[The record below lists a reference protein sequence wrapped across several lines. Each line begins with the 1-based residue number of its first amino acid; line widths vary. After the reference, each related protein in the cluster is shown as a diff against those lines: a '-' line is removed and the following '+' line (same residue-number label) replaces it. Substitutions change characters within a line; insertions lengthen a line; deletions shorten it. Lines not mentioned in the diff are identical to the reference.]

1 MNNLRNVI
9 LAGCLCFSLVAIA
22 ANSKVN
28 GFINFQGDTVHLE
41 LLGQQNWDYDVKRL
55 DVKGQTIVRMTVPA
69 LDESTVKS
77 LSTFKSDMVTNV
89 TVDAQGADGK
99 SVISFTLAGES
110 IDTFDYLTDQ
120 PSRLIMDFYLNPS
133 MAKATAKEPA
143 KKDETAKVEE
153 SPKTVKPVAK
163 TKTGT
168 NRKPATSDALEIKNA
183 GPTVAQADQIQAG
196 IFDGGD
202 PNYERFSIKPYDIKE
217 ESIIRSKDNY
227 YITFPMLETPVTQ
240 WEKLKITP
248 TIYEITPKSTEENKQ
263 ARLLLTLFEKERYA
277 VYLKT
282 RNWFQEK
289 YPQSEYNEIIDFM
302 TGDVNL
308 ALYKQSGK
316 MEFFDEA
323 IQKYRE
329 AIEKYPTSPLSERTS
344 LKVGYLTLERGDN
357 LAALRLFKEHIENKN
372 FGGKDSISK
381 DLARMGM
388 GLAFMRLNKWD
399 DAIAQYDS
407 VEKNSTNRDLKV
419 EAAYRKGDVWVRA
432 KNYAKSVDEYKSALK
447 KYPEGQNSY
456 PNAFYNQ
463 AESMFGLKQYPQSLD
478 MYREFIK
485 KFPSS
490 DHAPY
495 AMTRLGELLDILGA
509 DKSRVMGAYLETYFR
524 YGETPSAVIA
534 RLRLLSARM
543 KGMKPKETANAVK
556 EIMELAKKVDLP
568 NMEQF
573 ATVMVA
579 DGYSQR
585 GEFDKSVNLLSKY
598 YKEHPGS
605 VDAPL
610 LTGRII
616 ANINGKLD
624 DQVEKGDFIG
634 ALKTHS
640 QYADNWLKNS
650 NRLDTKFNVGRA
662 FEMAGTPV
670 ESERYYK
677 EVLNRVYALQ
687 GTPEAKEIAVKEEV
701 PSVEELNL
709 RLAAVST
716 NEQKYNQAYEYLK
729 NIKNPEKLDEND
741 QIERVGIAVKL
752 LERRGDT
759 DSAIRYLGELLRTWK
774 GQPELVAEPYLKL
787 AELQLKQ
794 NKKDEAL
801 QSLSMIDKLMT
812 DSKKVSPVVH
822 AKALEMMG
830 NVYMES
836 NQKDKA
842 ISAYKNLLEQY
853 EDTRPLSSIRY
864 KLGQIYFNRGE
875 VQKAA
880 EVWNEFKGQKSGF
893 WKNLAQEQL
902 KNSEWRDGYKK
913 YIQRIP
919 AMAADKQESK

>member
-1 MNNLRNVI
+1 MNTLRNVI
-9 LAGCLCFSLVAIA
+9 LAGCLCFGLVATA
-22 ANSKVN
+22 ANNKVN

-55 DVKGQTIVRMTVPA
+55 DDKGQTIVRMTVPA
-69 LDESTVKS
+69 LDESTIKS
-77 LSTFKSDMVTNV
+77 LNTFKSDMVTKV
-89 TVDAQGADGK
+89 SVDAQGADGK

-120 PSRLIMDFYLNPS
+120 PSRLIMDFYLNPN
-133 MAKATAKEPA
+133 MVKAAKKLPA
-143 KKDETAKVEE
+143 KKDETVAAEAVTK
-153 SPKTVKPVAK
+153 PAKTVAKAK
-163 TKTGT
+163 TT
-168 NRKPATSDALEIKNA
+168 NRKPATSDALAIKDA
-183 GPTVAQADQIQAG
+183 GTVVAQADQIQSG

-217 ESIIRSKDNY
+217 ESIIRAKDNY
-227 YITFPMLETPVTQ
+227 YISFPMLETPVAQ

-248 TIYEITPKSTEENKQ
+248 TIYEINAKGTDENKQ

-282 RNWFQEK
+282 REWFREK
-289 YPQSEYNEIIDFM
+289 YPKSEYNEIIDFM

-316 MEFFDEA
+316 MEYFDEA
-323 IQKYRE
+323 VQKYKE
-329 AIEKYPTSPLSERTS
+329 AIEKYPTSPLAERTS
-344 LKVGYLTLERGDN
+344 LKIGYLTLDRGDN

-372 FGGKDSISK
+372 FGGKESLSK

-399 DAIAQYDS
+399 DAVAQFNDI
-407 VEKNSTNRDLKV
+407 EKNSTNRDLKT
-419 EAAYRKGDVWVRA
+419 EAAYRRGDVWVRA
-432 KNYAKSVDEYKSALK
+432 KNYAKAVDEYKNSLK
-447 KYPEGQNSY
+447 KYPEGQNIY

-463 AESMFGLKQYPQSLD
+463 AESMFGLKMYPQSLD
-478 MYREFIK
+478 MYREFVK

-524 YGETPSAVIA
+524 YGETPRAVIA

-616 ANINGKLD
+616 ANINSKLD

-662 FEMAGTPV
+662 FEMAGTPA

-687 GTPEAKEIAVKEEV
+687 GTPEAKEISVKEEV
-701 PSVEELNL
+701 PSIEELNL
-709 RLAAVST
+709 RLAAVSS
-716 NEQKYNQAYEYLK
+716 NELKYNQAYEYLK
-729 NIKNPEKLDEND
+729 NIKNPEKLSEDD
-741 QIERVGIAVKL
+741 QIERVGIAVRL

-759 DSAIRYLGELLRTWK
+759 DSAVRYLGELLRTWK

-794 NKKDEAL
+794 GKKDEAL
-801 QSLSMIDKLMT
+801 QALGMIDKLKT
-812 DSKKVSPVVH
+812 DSQKVPAVVH

-830 NVYMES
+830 NVYMEAG
-836 NQKDKA
+836 QKDKA
-842 ISAYKNLLEQY
+842 IGAYKNLLEQY

-880 EVWNEFKGQKSGF
+880 EVWDEFKGQKSGF